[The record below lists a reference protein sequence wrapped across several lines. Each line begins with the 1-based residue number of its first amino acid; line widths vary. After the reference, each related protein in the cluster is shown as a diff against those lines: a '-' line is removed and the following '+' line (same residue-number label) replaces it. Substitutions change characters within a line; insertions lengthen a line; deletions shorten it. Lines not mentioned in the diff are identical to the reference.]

1 MAESFEITHVVI
13 VSNVSITLESAANRW
28 FVDTQP
34 HLRRRD
40 FKEAAIRETSARS
53 VGEIR
58 HASPFYLRSFCIL
71 NARNILIVIKWLT
84 AGMIQLFFRC
94 HWLIPSYQCKHRQG
108 ARLKTLYLHSISF
121 PSRQHNI
128 CQLST
133 GFQHL
138 SLAIIKY
145 FNSSQL
151 TSSESLPIRSKL
163 WQSQPR
169 QHCRLTICIELVELT
184 NSIRW
189 QDPNNN
195 TDTETRCLV
204 YPRQNNFWR
213 TSRQER
219 RQRRRQPLFC
229 PSRWHHPI
237 CDGVWIIPDIFQIQW
252 KLWWPCHYLCISL
265 DVNPFPWCIVV
276 FDTLVF

>member
-1 MAESFEITHVVI
+1 MKIWGEISFKQVSKTIWEGIQYNLIVSLSFEGKSQPPKTPICRILHGNGYEKGQKPKKQIAKIFSFWELQELEVRPNFPHV
-13 VSNVSITLESAANRW
+13 
-28 FVDTQP
+28 P
-34 HLRRRD
+34 HFWQNWLLT
-40 FKEAAIRETSARS
+40 K
-53 VGEIR
+53 
-58 HASPFYLRSFCIL
+58 
-71 NARNILIVIKWLT
+71 LT

-151 TSSESLPIRSKL
+151 TSSQSLPIPSKL

-184 NSIRW
+184 NSVRW
-189 QDPNNN
+189 QIVSDDKIQI
-195 TDTETRCLV
+195 TILIL
-204 YPRQNNFWR
+204 
-213 TSRQER
+213 R
-219 RQRRRQPLFC
+219 RGAL
-229 PSRWHHPI
+229 SI
-237 CDGVWIIPDIFQIQW
+237 
-252 KLWWPCHYLCISL
+252 
-265 DVNPFPWCIVV
+265 
-276 FDTLVF
+276 